1 MPKREFPAPED
12 IAAICLVLLMIMSVI
27 VAVTQ

>member
-1 MPKREFPAPED
+1 MKPREFPAPED
-12 IAAICLVLLMIMSVI
+12 IAAICLVLLMIMTGI

>member
-1 MPKREFPAPED
+1 MKPREFPAPED
-12 IAAICLVLLMIMSVI
+12 IAAICLVLLMVMAGI